1 MLAHECALV
10 RNAYAI
16 LVRRRRR
23 KDEFDPGMFGEP
35 GWDMLLDL
43 YVRETSGSSSSVEQ
57 LEAGSGATSSTA
69 ARWFQYLESDGLVT
83 RHRQPANGGTVFV
96 ELTDRGRQ
104 ALDRYL
110 TAILDINAA
119 AAVSDPSTGSAN

>member
-1 MLAHECALV
+1 MLAHECKLV
-10 RNAYAI
+10 RTAYAI
-16 LVRRRRR
+16 LLRRRRR

-35 GWDMLLDL
+35 AWDMLLDL
-43 YVRETSGSSSSVEQ
+43 YVRETSGASATMKQ
-57 LEAGSGATSSTA
+57 LEAGSGVTSSTA
-69 ARWFQYLESDGLVT
+69 VRWFQYLESDGLVT
-83 RHRQPANGGTVFV
+83 RHGPPPAGGTVFV

-119 AAVSDPSTGSAN
+119 AAVSEPSTGSAS